1 MKKTTN
7 KSKKKVL
14 KKRKIKIIPYT
25 RKKGDENKTFS
36 WL

>member
-7 KSKKKVL
+7 KSKKKIL
-14 KKRKIKIIPYT
+14 KKRKIKITPYT
-25 RKKGDENKTFS
+25 RKKDDKNKTFS